1 MGTRYEPIHA
11 YAAAEGPYVRDSN
24 REAYP
29 FREWPARGRIPLKK
43 PLFKSRKRGTGG
55 HEECLKIMREVIVPR
70 SVCMANTLYRYR
82 IVWTPGDDD
91 GDWINLRASY
101 ERMEL
106 LKGFRVSDI

>member
-1 MGTRYEPIHA
+1 
-11 YAAAEGPYVRDSN
+11 
-24 REAYP
+24 
-29 FREWPARGRIPLKK
+29 
-43 PLFKSRKRGTGG
+43 
-55 HEECLKIMREVIVPR
+55 MREVIVPR